1 MIVFYKILLV
11 VLKVILFTVQ
21 TLGVYF
27 LIHNIPIWRKK
38 RTGASASYEMFLS
51 KDVQKTLNEFLADR
65 KPVYESSSLC
75 GKTIRLDGKD
85 YIVFGENIES
95 INSRNIE
102 KSVTTLMLYRDG
114 KLLSYRLTPEK
125 DKDLYEKY
133 SKRGP
138 VRSRELR
145 KDVRDFCNNAC
156 ILDCT
161 ECILKKY
168 GKGHKVK

>member
-21 TLGVYF
+21 TLGIYF
-27 LIHNIPIWRKK
+27 LIHSIPIWWKK
-38 RTGASASYEMFLS
+38 RNGANASYELFIS
-51 KDVQKTLNEFLADR
+51 KDAQKTLNEYLAA
-65 KPVYESSSLC
+65 KEPVYEGSGLC

-85 YIVFGENIES
+85 YIVFGENVEL
-95 INSRNIE
+95 INYRHIK
-102 KSVTTLMLYRDG
+102 KSATILMIYRDG
-114 KLLSYRLTPEK
+114 KIGAYKLTPEK
-125 DKDLYEKY
+125 EKELYERY

-138 VRSRELR
+138 VRSREIR
-145 KDVRDFCNNAC
+145 RDVRDFCNNAC

>member
-1 MIVFYKILLV
+1 MIIFYKILLIT
-11 VLKVILFTVQ
+11 LKLILFVVQ
-21 TLGVYF
+21 TLGIYF

-38 RTGASASYEMFLS
+38 RSGANASYELFIT
-51 KDVQKTLNEFLADR
+51 KDAQKTLNEYLSG
-65 KPVYESSSLC
+65 KQPIYESSSLC

-95 INSRNIE
+95 INYKHIE
-102 KSVTTLMLYRDG
+102 KSATTLMVYRDG
-114 KLLSYRLTPEK
+114 KISSYKLTPEK
-125 DKDLYEKY
+125 EKELYERY

-138 VRSRELR
+138 VRSREIR
-145 KDVRDFCNNAC
+145 RDVRAFCNNAC